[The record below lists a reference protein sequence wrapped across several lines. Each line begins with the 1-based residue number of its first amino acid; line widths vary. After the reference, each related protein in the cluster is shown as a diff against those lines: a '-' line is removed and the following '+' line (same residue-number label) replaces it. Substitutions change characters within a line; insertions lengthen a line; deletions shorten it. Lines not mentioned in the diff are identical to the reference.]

1 MTNKNNLSAYIG
13 VFSESEIELSRA
25 LGSCSFP
32 PGTNQKRFAQNMAGY
47 TGLVTERQRWYLYK
61 MVVRYR
67 RQIAPHLVARAILWL
82 AENPEPLKHAVAKP
96 LVSRSS
102 DNFQRKM
109 LATVIESKI
118 QQLDLFIHKTE

>member
-1 MTNKNNLSAYIG
+1 MTDKNNLSAYIG

-32 PGTNQKRFAQNMAGY
+32 QGTAQKRFARNMNGY
-47 TGLVTERQRWYLYK
+47 TGLITERQRWYLYR

-67 RQIAPHLVARAILWL
+67 RQIAPNLVARAILWL
-82 AENPEPLKHAVAKP
+82 AENPEPPKRARTVAKP
-96 LVSRSS
+96 LVSGSA

-109 LATVIESKI
+109 LAMVIESKI
-118 QQLDLFIHKTE
+118 HQLDLFNE

>member
-47 TGLVTERQRWYLYK
+47 TGLITERQRWYLYR

-67 RQIAPHLVARAILWL
+67 RQIAPHLVARAVLWL
-82 AENPEPLKHAVAKP
+82 AENPEPPKHTVLKP
-96 LVSRSS
+96 LVS
-102 DNFQRKM
+102 DKFQREM

>member
-1 MTNKNNLSAYIG
+1 MTNAKQSSAYIG

-25 LGSCSFP
+25 LGSCLFP

-47 TGLVTERQRWYLYK
+47 TGLITERQRWYLYK

-82 AENPEPLKHAVAKP
+82 AENPEPPKRTVAKS
-96 LVSRSS
+96 LVS
-102 DNFQRKM
+102 DKFQRKM

-118 QQLDLFIHKTE
+118 QQLDLFYE

>member
-1 MTNKNNLSAYIG
+1 MTNKNDLSVYIG

-32 PGTNQKRFAQNMAGY
+32 PGTAQKRFARNMDGY
-47 TGLVTERQRWYLYK
+47 TGLITERQRWYLYR

-82 AENPEPLKHAVAKP
+82 AENPEPPKRARIMAKQ
-96 LVSRSS
+96 LISGSA
-102 DNFQRKM
+102 DNFQHKM
-109 LATVIESKI
+109 LATAIESKI
-118 QQLDLFIHKTE
+118 HQLDLFNE

>member
-32 PGTNQKRFAQNMAGY
+32 PGTAQKRFACDMDGY
-47 TGLVTERQRWYLYK
+47 TGLITERQRWYLYR

-82 AENPEPLKHAVAKP
+82 AENPEPPKRTVAKP
-96 LVSRSS
+96 LVS
-102 DNFQRKM
+102 DKLQRKM

>member
-32 PGTNQKRFAQNMAGY
+32 PGTAQKRFARDMDGY
-47 TGLVTERQRWYLYK
+47 TGLITERQRWYLYR

-82 AENPEPLKHAVAKP
+82 AENPEPPKRTVAKP
-96 LVSRSS
+96 LVS
-102 DNFQRKM
+102 DKLQRKM